1 MHCDFCKD
9 RISEITG
16 GDWVDIEGGKNMC
29 TPCASKEVAELRTRV
44 RELEGAIKKHK
55 KSMGGPGP
63 VSRTDFIL
71 WEVLK
76 GPTQEG

>member
-1 MHCDFCKD
+1 MPCM
-9 RISEITG
+9 
-16 GDWVDIEGGKNMC
+16 GDDENID
-29 TPCASKEVAELRTRV
+29 ALALEVLQLRTRV
-44 RELEGAIKKHK
+44 RELEEAIQKHK

-76 GPTQEG
+76 GPTQEGNDAKNDN